1 MVEDLT
7 KNLVKVPKS
16 IAISFEEMPYFVR
29 GDHLLDSEQGICS
42 EYPLINTSAG
52 NQTKL

>member
-1 MVEDLT
+1 MVEDMT

-16 IAISFEEMPYFVR
+16 IAISFEEMPFFVR
-29 GDHLLDSEQGICS
+29 GGRLLDSEQTICS

>member
-16 IAISFEEMPYFVR
+16 IAISYEEMPFFQESNVR
-29 GDHLLDSEQGICS
+29 VQ
-42 EYPLINTSAG
+42 
-52 NQTKL
+52 

>member
-1 MVEDLT
+1 MVEDMT

-16 IAISFEEMPYFVR
+16 IAISFEEMPYFIKGGHFWTVNR
-29 GDHLLDSEQGICS
+29 QFVVNN
-42 EYPLINTSAG
+42 PLINASAG